1 MTLQTL
7 ILFVLKTSIALDTL
21 GLGLRST
28 FAEATSLFRRPA
40 DLGRSFVSMNVVMP
54 LFALALAMTFN
65 IHPAVKFA
73 LVALSVSPVPPLFPH
88 RAFKAGGREDYTL
101 GLLVAMALLAIV
113 VIPVTMEIFGPLTS
127 LPLQMPARSIASLV
141 LNTVLLPLSAGIALR
156 LLAPGFA
163 QRAARWIVI
172 LASVLLVLSVVP
184 VLFVS
189 ARAILSLMGN
199 GTVLSLA
206 AFSLLGL
213 GTGYLFG
220 GPEPENRRVLALATS
235 SRHPAI
241 AVAIAQTNFPNQKL
255 ATPAIVLY
263 LIISIISGI
272 VTGVAAKRGNA
283 GSTASE
289 VETRKAA

>member
-1 MTLQTL
+1 
-7 ILFVLKTSIALDTL
+7 
-21 GLGLRST
+21 
-28 FAEATSLFRRPA
+28 
-40 DLGRSFVSMNVVMP
+40 
-54 LFALALAMTFN
+54 
-65 IHPAVKFA
+65 
-73 LVALSVSPVPPLFPH
+73 LFPR
-88 RAFKAGGREDYTL
+88 RALKAGGRENYTL

-141 LNTVLLPLSAGIALR
+141 LNTVLLPLSAGITLR

-163 QRAARWIVI
+163 QRAASRIGI
-172 LASVLLVLSVVP
+172 LASVLLVLSLVP

-189 ARAILSLMGN
+189 ARSILSLIGN

-235 SRHPAI
+235 TRHPAI

-255 ATPAIVLY
+255 AIPAIVLY
-263 LIISIISGI
+263 LIISMVSGI
-272 VTGVAAKRGNA
+272 VTGLAVKRGKT
-283 GSTASE
+283 GTPSTKTE
-289 VETRKAA
+289 DRMAA

>member
-1 MTLQTL
+1 MTLQTV

-40 DLGRSFVSMNVVMP
+40 DLGRAFVSMNVVMP

-65 IHPAVKFA
+65 IHPAVKIA

-88 RAFKAGGREDYTL
+88 RAFKAGGRENYTL
-101 GLLVAMALLAIV
+101 GLLVALALLAIV

-127 LPLQMPARSIASLV
+127 LPLQMPARSIALLV

-163 QRAARWIVI
+163 QRAARWIGI

>member
-1 MTLQTL
+1 MRGYGSLL
-7 ILFVLKTSIALDTL
+7 GIASVL
-21 GLGLRST
+21 
-28 FAEATSLFRRPA
+28 
-40 DLGRSFVSMNVVMP
+40 
-54 LFALALAMTFN
+54 
-65 IHPAVKFA
+65 
-73 LVALSVSPVPPLFPH
+73 
-88 RAFKAGGREDYTL
+88 
-101 GLLVAMALLAIV
+101 V

-127 LPLQMPARSIASLV
+127 LPLQMPARSIALLV

-163 QRAARWIVI
+163 QRAARWIGI